1 MKRKSFLLLIISMI
15 MVISI
20 GCSKVNDNTNAN
32 TDENASVGLP
42 SLTYIGHATVK
53 IKTKEGKVIYI
64 DPAYEKGDYNK
75 EADYILVTHEHDD
88 HNKISLCKKNDDTVI
103 IRSKD
108 ALKDGE
114 YKTFEYDGIKIE
126 AVPSGGNANHS
137 VSYCVGYIVTVDGIS
152 IFHAGDTSMNDETK
166 KIIGKDIDYAMYPID
181 GQYNMDASEASEVAD
196 LIGAKKNIPIHE
208 FDSGDVKKSDDF
220 NVKDK
225 LVLNYGETIQLE
237 KQ

>member
-1 MKRKSFLLLIISMI
+1 MKRKSFLILIISMI

-20 GCSKVNDNTNAN
+20 GCNNRKDNTNNN
-32 TDENASVGLP
+32 TDENSNVETP

-64 DPAYEKGDYNK
+64 DPAYAKGDYSE
-75 EADYILVTHEHDD
+75 EADYILITHEHDD
-88 HNKISLCKKNDDTVI
+88 HNKVSLCKKNNDTVI

-114 YKTFEYDGIKIE
+114 YKTFEYGNVKIE

-137 VSYCVGYIVTVDGIS
+137 VSNCVGYIVTVDGINV
-152 IFHAGDTSMNDETK
+152 FHAGDTSMNEGTK
-166 KIIGKDIDYAMYPID
+166 KILGKDIDYAMYPID
-181 GQYNMDASEASEVAD
+181 GQYNMNASEASEVAD

-220 NVKDK
+220 NAKDK
-225 LVLNYGETIQLE
+225 LVLKYGETIQLA
-237 KQ
+237 K